1 MIILY
6 VCTSVKNIGTL
17 VNFWP
22 VVDIVCYVTDNVQSL
37 VELRT
42 TENPRA

>member
-1 MIILY
+1 M
-6 VCTSVKNIGTL
+6 CTSVKNTGSDTL

-22 VVDIVCYVTDNVQSL
+22 VVDVVYYVTDNVQSL
-37 VELRT
+37 VELGT